1 MLHSM
6 KSVVDEVRD
15 WLVTL
20 GTPAK
25 RAIALCVDLVLIWVA
40 LWMAF
45 FIRLGDSFLVN
56 PLEYYWLFLVAPA
69 LAFPVFIRLGLYRAV
84 LRYIGRDAVITIFNA
99 VTLAALLLALVV
111 YLARSE
117 LLIPRSMVFNYWL
130 LLLLMV
136 GGVRFSA
143 RAFFVQSS
151 LFRFSRFRNLERLTP
166 GRHRVAIYGAGTA
179 GFQLFSA
186 LQDDRTVLPVA
197 FLDDDPNLKG
207 RSISGVRVYSPERM
221 ELLLRDTGAE
231 EVFLA
236 MPSLSPKRRRAILE
250 RLEPYPIHVR
260 TVPSINELATGRKQ
274 VNNLQEVGVEDIL
287 GREVVKPV
295 VGLLEKC
302 IRDQVVVVTGAGGS
316 IGAELCRQILSLTP
330 RRLILFDHSE
340 FNLVSIEDELR
351 AQVAASKP
359 SVELCC
365 VLGSVLNP
373 VQLKNMMRRF
383 EVDTVYHAAAYKH
396 VPMVEQN
403 ITAGLRN
410 NVYGTLYTAQA
421 AIEAGVRNFVLVS
434 TDKAVR
440 PTSMMGATKRL
451 AEMILQALADEQR
464 PELMTHAGYHPDNTG
479 PVIMATR
486 FTMVRFGNV
495 LDSSGSVIPRFRRQ
509 IQQGGPLTVT
519 HPNITRYFMTIPE
532 ASQLVIQAG
541 SMGRGG
547 ELFVL
552 DMGQPVKILDL
563 AVKMVRLAGLSVRDE
578 RNPQGDIEI
587 QFTGLRPG
595 EKLYEE
601 LLIGENVEAT
611 EHRMIKRA
619 FEEKLRWEELK
630 AVLVAIQAALDKADV
645 DKVRALLVEHIH
657 GFQPHKELVDSMMDP
672 SQPLVQEP
680 AVVEQAADGRLH

>member
-1 MLHSM
+1 MLRTMRSA
-6 KSVVDEVRD
+6 VDELRD

-20 GTPAK
+20 STPAK
-25 RAIALCVDLVLIWVA
+25 RTIALCVDLILIWVA

-56 PLEYYWLFLVAPA
+56 PLQYYWLFLVAPA

-186 LQDDRTVLPVA
+186 LQSDRSVLPVA

-221 ELLLRDTGAE
+221 ELMLRDTGAE

-274 VNNLQEVGVEDIL
+274 VNNLQEVGVQDIL

-295 VGLLEKC
+295 VGLMEKC
-302 IRDQVVVVTGAGGS
+302 IRDQAVVVTGAGGS
-316 IGAELCRQILSLTP
+316 IGAELCRQILSSNP

-351 AQVAASKP
+351 AQVVAGNL
-359 SVELCC
+359 SVQLIC

-373 VQLKNMMRRF
+373 VQLKNVMRRF

-410 NVYGTLYTAQA
+410 NVFGTLYTAQA
-421 AIEAGVRNFVLVS
+421 AVEAGVSNFVLVS

-440 PTSMMGATKRL
+440 PTNVMGATKRL

-464 PELMTHAGYHPDNTG
+464 PELMAHAGYRPDTAAVN
-479 PVIMATR
+479 MATR

-495 LDSSGSVIPRFRRQ
+495 IDSSGSVIPRFRRQ

-552 DMGQPVKILDL
+552 DMGQPVKIVDL
-563 AVKMVRLAGLSVRDE
+563 AVKMVHLAGLSVCDE
-578 RNPQGDIEI
+578 RNPQGDIQI
-587 QFTGLRPG
+587 RFTGLRPG

-601 LLIGENVEAT
+601 LLIGKDVEAT
-611 EHRMIKRA
+611 EHPKIKRA
-619 FEEKLRWEELK
+619 FEEKLSWEELK
-630 AVLVAIQAALDKADV
+630 TVLTAIQNALDNADV
-645 DKVRALLVEHIH
+645 DTVRALLVAHIH
-657 GFQPHKELVDSMMDP
+657 GFQPHQELVDSMMD
-672 SQPLVQEP
+672 QPLVQEP
-680 AVVEQAADGRLH
+680 VVVEQPADGRLH